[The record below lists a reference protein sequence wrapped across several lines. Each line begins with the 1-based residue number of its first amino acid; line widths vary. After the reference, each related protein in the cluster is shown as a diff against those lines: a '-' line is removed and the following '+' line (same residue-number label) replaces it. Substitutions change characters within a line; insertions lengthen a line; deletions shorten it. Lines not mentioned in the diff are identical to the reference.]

1 MTAKVLIVDD
11 DEMFG
16 EMLRQTIQNMGYEA
30 SCAITLEEGLR
41 RASTQETDVIFLD
54 VRMPDGNGLDFLPRL
69 RETPF
74 YPEIIIITG
83 LGDPD
88 GAEMAIKSGAW
99 DYIQKGSSVKNIT
112 LPLLRVLQYREEKRA
127 AQTTMVLK
135 REGIVGQSPK
145 ISACLDLMARAA
157 NSKAGVLITGETG
170 TGKELFARAIHEN
183 SPRARNNFV
192 VVDCAALPATL
203 VESVLFG
210 YEKGAYTGAD
220 QTHEGLILQADRG
233 TLFLDEVGELSLNIQ
248 RAFLRVLQEQRFRPV
263 GGKREKL
270 SDFRLVAATNRNL
283 DELAA
288 QGEFRQDL
296 LFRLK
301 SFVIELPPL
310 RECLDDLKDL
320 ALYHMARLCERNG
333 IGIKGF
339 SPEFLAALK
348 SYNWPGNVRELVNT
362 LDRALVAARDDPTLY
377 PKHLPSNI
385 RIFVA
390 RSSVTDRTAAS
401 GPRPSSP
408 GPAKTLP
415 TLQELRETTERQY
428 MQDLM
433 TAARGDVNQACRL
446 SGLSRSRLYEL
457 MKKYGVSK
465 VGGLS

>member
-1 MTAKVLIVDD
+1 LIIDD
-11 DEMFG
+11 DEIFG
-16 EMLRQTIQNMGYEA
+16 EMLRQTIEHMGYEA
-30 SCAITLEEGLR
+30 SCALTLEEGWR

-69 RETPF
+69 RETPS

-99 DYIQKGSSVKNIT
+99 DYIQKGSSIKNIT
-112 LPLLRVLQYREEKRA
+112 LPLLRALQYREEKRA
-127 AQTTMVLK
+127 AKTKVVLK
-135 REGIVGQSPK
+135 REGIIGQSPK
-145 ISACLDLMARAA
+145 ISVCLDLMARAA
-157 NSKAGVLITGETG
+157 NSKANVLITGETG

-183 SPRARNNFV
+183 SPRAKNNFV

-220 QTHEGLILQADRG
+220 HAHDGLILQADQG

-263 GGKREKL
+263 GGKREKM

-283 DELAA
+283 EDLAA

-310 RECLDDLKDL
+310 RECLDDVKDL

-339 SPEFLAALK
+339 SPEFLSALTA
-348 SYNWPGNVRELVNT
+348 YHWPGNVRELVNT
-362 LDRALVAARDDPTLY
+362 LDRALVAARDEPTLY

-385 RIFVA
+385 RIFLA
-390 RSSVTDRTAAS
+390 RSSVTDKAA
-401 GPRPSSP
+401 PADSP
-408 GPAKTLP
+408 EIIRSPAKPLP
-415 TLQELRETTERQY
+415 TLQELRENTERQY
-428 MQDLM
+428 LQDLM
-433 TAARGDVNQACRL
+433 VMTRGDVNQACLL

-457 MKKYGVSK
+457 LKKYSVNRAGRFS
-465 VGGLS
+465 